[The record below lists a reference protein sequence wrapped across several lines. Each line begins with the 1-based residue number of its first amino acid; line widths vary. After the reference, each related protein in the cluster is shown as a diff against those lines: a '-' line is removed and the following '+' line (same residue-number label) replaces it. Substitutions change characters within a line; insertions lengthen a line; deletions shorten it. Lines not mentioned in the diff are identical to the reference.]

1 MAEGRV
7 LLVDDEQ
14 EFVELLAER
23 MRTRGLTVRTAY
35 NGADAIA
42 LAEQESFDAVILDMV
57 MPEMDGMETMRR
69 LREKIPEIQII
80 MLTGYANLPAGIDAI
95 KQGAVDY
102 LEKPADINQ
111 LLQKIKNARTRTA
124 LLFEERMQSK
134 IDKILRKKGW

>member
-23 MRTRGLTVRTAY
+23 MRTRGLTVRTAF
-35 NGADAIA
+35 NGAGALEIA
-42 LAEQESFDAVILDMV
+42 ERETFDAVLLDMV

-69 LREKIPEIQII
+69 LLDLRPELQVI

-111 LLQKIKNARTRTA
+111 LLQKIDTAKTRAA
-124 LLFEERMQSK
+124 LLFEERMQEK
-134 IDKILRKKGW
+134 INKILRKKGW